1 MKIFVAFWTL
11 RHYNGREGGDRFSV
25 GSLLKDRRLELG
37 LTLEQVGN
45 AVGVGKSTVRKWE
58 NGMIANMKRDKIVLL
73 ARILQISPT
82 DLINYDTPEEFTNE
96 EIHFIKIY
104 RNAEEA
110 YHQIAVEILEN
121 HQKQKTPSQ

>member
-11 RHYNGREGGDRFSV
+11 RHYNGREGGDRLSV

-110 YHQIAVEILEN
+110 YQQIAVEILEN